1 MGISPDS
8 AVSPTQQA
16 PPDRATL
23 TLEKWAQDGLALL
36 FGDHKLDQNERLI
49 LRDFM
54 QEVAIRA
61 QNGGIGNGG
70 TPQPPGAEPQ
80 PAPMTPQ
87 AMNQDT
93 EELGSQPGTEPRGDD
108 YLP

>member
-1 MGISPDS
+1 MSIAPDT
-8 AVSPTQQA
+8 AVGPTTQA
-16 PPDRATL
+16 PPDRPTL
-23 TLEKWAQDGLALL
+23 TLESWAAQGLALL

-54 QEVAIRA
+54 QEVSIRA
-61 QNGGIGNGG
+61 QTGGIGNGG

-87 AMNQDT
+87 EMNQNT